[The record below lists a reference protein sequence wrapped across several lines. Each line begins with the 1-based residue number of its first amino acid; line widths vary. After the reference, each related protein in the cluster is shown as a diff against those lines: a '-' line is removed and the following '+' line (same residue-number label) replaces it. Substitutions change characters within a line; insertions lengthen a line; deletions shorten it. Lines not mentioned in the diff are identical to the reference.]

1 MVGSL
6 TSGNLVLKRKLRGCA
21 RSCRSSTSPPSAPAW
36 ASGSQGGA
44 HLGSTAED
52 GAGGAEKSFQLKRE
66 I

>member
-1 MVGSL
+1 MVGTL

-36 ASGSQGGA
+36 ASGSPGGGHQGSA
-44 HLGSTAED
+44 AED

>member
-36 ASGSQGGA
+36 ASGSPGGA

-52 GAGGAEKSFQLKRE
+52 GAGGAEKKFSIKT
-66 I
+66 